1 MIKSMTGYGRSR
13 MTVNGYDVSFE
24 IRSVNNRYLDVNV
37 RLPRVY
43 GYLEEKIKKAVQER
57 VSRGKADVYLSVERP
72 AGEAAEIRMDA
83 ALANQYLEAMRAY
96 AREAGLRDDISVT
109 SLSRFPD
116 VFTQKAKEEDEDLV
130 WESVRAAVEAGLDQF
145 VAMRQREGEAL
156 FRDLDARLDTM
167 AELLEKI
174 RAYSGDALRQHR
186 EKLEEKLREY
196 LADRE
201 IDEGRLLTEVGLI
214 ADRIDTGEE
223 MTRLASHI
231 DQFRGLI
238 RQDAPG
244 GRTMDFL
251 VQEMNREVNTIGSK
265 CAMLEITQLVIDAKN
280 EIERIREQIQNIE

>member
-13 MTVNGYDVSFE
+13 VTVNGYDISFE

-37 RLPRVY
+37 RMPRVY
-43 GYLEEKIKKAVQER
+43 GYLEEKIKKSIQDR
-57 VSRGKADVYLSVERP
+57 ISRGKTDVFLSIERP
-72 AGEAAEIRMDA
+72 TGVAAEIRMDT
-83 ALANQYLEAMRAY
+83 ALADQYLEAMRQY
-96 AREAGLRDDISVT
+96 ARESGLRDDVSVT
-109 SLSRFPD
+109 ALARFPD

-130 WESVRAAVEAGLDQF
+130 WESVRTAVDEALDQF

-167 AELLEKI
+167 SGLLDRI
-174 RAYSGDALRQHR
+174 RALSGDALRLHR

-196 LADRE
+196 LQDKE

-231 DQFRGLI
+231 DQFRSLI

-265 CAMLEITQLVIDAKN
+265 CSQLEITQLVIDAKN

>member
-24 IRSVNNRYLDVNV
+24 IRSVNNRFLDVNV
-37 RLPRVY
+37 RMPRVY
-43 GYLEEKIKKAVQER
+43 GFLEEKIKKAIQER
-57 VSRGKADVYLSVERP
+57 ASRGKVDVFLTVERP
-72 AGEAAEIRMDA
+72 TGEAAEIRMDT
-83 ALANQYLEAMRAY
+83 ALANQYLEAMRAF

-109 SLSRFPD
+109 SLARFPD
-116 VFTQKAKEEDEDLV
+116 VFRQKPKEEDEELV
-130 WESVRAAVEAGLDQF
+130 WDSVRQVAEAGLDQF
-145 VAMRQREGEAL
+145 IAMRQREGEAL
-156 FRDLDARLDTM
+156 FRDLDARLDTLS
-167 AELLEKI
+167 ALLDQI
-174 RAYSGDALRQHR
+174 RAHSGDALRVHR

-196 LADRE
+196 LADKE

-231 DQFRGLI
+231 DQFRSLI
-238 RQDAPG
+238 RQDTPG

-265 CAMLEITQLVIDAKN
+265 CSQLEITQLVIDAKN

>member
-1 MIKSMTGYGRSR
+1 MTGYGRSR
-13 MTVNGYDVSFE
+13 VTVNGYEISFE
-24 IRSVNNRYLDVNV
+24 IRSVNNRFLDVNV

-43 GYLEEKIKKAVQER
+43 AYLEEKVKKAVQER
-57 VSRGKADVYLSVERP
+57 VSRGKADVFITLERP
-72 AGEAAEIRMDA
+72 AGEAAEIRMDT
-83 ALANQYLEAMRAY
+83 ALASQYLAAMREF
-96 AREAGLRDDISVT
+96 AREAGLRDDVGVT
-109 SLSRFPD
+109 AIARFPD

-130 WESVRAAVEAGLDQF
+130 WASVSVAATEALDRF
-145 VAMRQREGEAL
+145 IAMREREGEAL
-156 FRDLDARLDTM
+156 FRDLDGRLDTLSV
-167 AELLEKI
+167 LLEKI
-174 RAYSGDALRQHR
+174 RALAGDAVRLHR

-196 LADRE
+196 LADKE

-223 MTRLASHI
+223 ITRLASHI

-238 RQDAPG
+238 RQDKPG

-265 CAMLEITQLVIDAKN
+265 CSQLEITQLVIDAKN

>member
-1 MIKSMTGYGRSR
+1 